1 MQIPNIYTYKNL
13 KLLILIPVVLLFI
26 GLYLST
32 HLMLDTS
39 LSGGITITLSS
50 NSTMS
55 AATLASTLSKE
66 LNTPVTVTKSALGGY
81 SITIAANRNFTIAE
95 SQLMA
100 LYLFSGNYT
109 AYAFNKTSAEL
120 SLQRSPGNATL
131 LAIIAKSQAGINES
145 LRGMSNSLS
154 SEASE
159 LAYLVGSVHYN
170 ASNATEMVAVAQ
182 GLYNNAT
189 AAYKAKVISL
199 IEGALGRVSISE
211 YENVTPTL
219 GRYFLSQVE
228 TVIIIAFVLI
238 SIAVFFIF
246 RSIVPSLAIIFGAG
260 NDIIVAIGM
269 MGLFGIPMGISS
281 LGGLLMLIGYSI
293 DTEILTSIRILKRK
307 EGIPEERAYSAMK
320 TGLTMTT
327 TAIVA
332 FATLFIVSI
341 IAYVPTYFEIS
352 GVVLFGLIADIF
364 TTWFGNAPMV
374 LLYKKRKE
382 LR

>member
-1 MQIPNIYTYKNL
+1 
-13 KLLILIPVVLLFI
+13 V
-26 GLYLST
+26 
-32 HLMLDTS
+32 
-39 LSGGITITLSS
+39 
-50 NSTMS
+50 
-55 AATLASTLSKE
+55 
-66 LNTPVTVTKSALGGY
+66 
-81 SITIAANRNFTIAE
+81 
-95 SQLMA
+95 
-100 LYLFSGNYT
+100 
-109 AYAFNKTSAEL
+109 
-120 SLQRSPGNATL
+120 
-131 LAIIAKSQAGINES
+131 
-145 LRGMSNSLS
+145 
-154 SEASE
+154 
-159 LAYLVGSVHYN
+159 
-170 ASNATEMVAVAQ
+170 
-182 GLYNNAT
+182 YNNAT
-189 AAYKAKVISL
+189 AIYKAKVISL
-199 IEGALGRVSISE
+199 IEGALGSISISE

-269 MGLFGIPMGISS
+269 MGLFGIPLGISS

-307 EGIPEERAYSAMK
+307 EGSAEERAYSAMK

-332 FATLFIVSI
+332 FATLFAVSI